1 MLKSEIFKN
10 MNLYGAV
17 QIGSEFSW
25 LLDKISELKSRKTAV
40 EIGVYKGGT
49 FYAFM
54 QFFEKV
60 IGIDIEE
67 KVLSFKLRSDDQ
79 YIIGN
84 SKDLNIVSKI
94 PNNLDFLF
102 IDGDHSYEGVYED
115 FNLWKIKV
123 RKGGIIALH
132 DIVGADIS
140 GYKYGVRDFWAEIKK
155 NYETDE
161 IKNHEKY
168 YGIGIIKK

>member
-1 MLKSEIFKN
+1 

-67 KVLSFKLRSDDQ
+67 KVLSFKLRSDPFIF
-79 YIIGN
+79 YCFIIN
-84 SKDLNIVSKI
+84 VTR
-94 PNNLDFLF
+94 
-102 IDGDHSYEGVYED
+102 H
-115 FNLWKIKV
+115 
-123 RKGGIIALH
+123 H
-132 DIVGADIS
+132 DPLPVMIS
-140 GYKYGVRDFWAEIKK
+140 LIQLL
-155 NYETDE
+155 
-161 IKNHEKY
+161 
-168 YGIGIIKK
+168 